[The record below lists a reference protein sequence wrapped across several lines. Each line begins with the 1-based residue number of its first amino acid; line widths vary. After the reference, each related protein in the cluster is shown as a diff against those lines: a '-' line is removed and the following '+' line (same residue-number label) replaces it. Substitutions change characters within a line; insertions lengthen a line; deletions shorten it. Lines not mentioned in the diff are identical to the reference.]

1 MAQNVGADGTCEN
14 WELTKD
20 MLLED
25 QTPRKTPKR
34 VLSLLPSSP
43 QRAVVLL
50 ALLLALSFVF
60 LLALTIAN
68 IRRVSAVREEL
79 ERAQLRD
86 QQSHTTAWH
95 NLSEVQ
101 HTLDMQLSAELRA
114 IHSRLLNVSQ
124 ELEEVQ
130 QKMAQC
136 RAECGKELRDRMRA
150 LEGRDELQPALKQLE
165 ELRQEQSHIS
175 TLLSTALEETHNL
188 TEMFCTRCPAGWQQ
202 FAKTCYYFSTEKKSW
217 IEARAACSMLGAQL
231 AIVNSELENKFLA
244 NHIME
249 IRAFWLGLSD
259 MQKEGDWEW
268 LDGQPLS
275 ISFWKKGEPNNV
287 GQHGEDCA
295 TVSSSGLW
303 NDATCTSP
311 EAWIC
316 ERSC

>member
-1 MAQNVGADGTCEN
+1 
-14 WELTKD
+14 
-20 MLLED
+20 
-25 QTPRKTPKR
+25 
-34 VLSLLPSSP
+34 
-43 QRAVVLL
+43 
-50 ALLLALSFVF
+50 
-60 LLALTIAN
+60 
-68 IRRVSAVREEL
+68 
-79 ERAQLRD
+79 
-86 QQSHTTAWH
+86 
-95 NLSEVQ
+95 
-101 HTLDMQLSAELRA
+101 
-114 IHSRLLNVSQ
+114 
-124 ELEEVQ
+124 
-130 QKMAQC
+130 
-136 RAECGKELRDRMRA
+136 
-150 LEGRDELQPALKQLE
+150 
-165 ELRQEQSHIS
+165 
-175 TLLSTALEETHNL
+175 
-188 TEMFCTRCPAGWQQ
+188 MFCTRCPAGWQQ
-202 FAKTCYYFSTEKKSW
+202 FAKTCYYFSTEQKSW

-268 LDGQPLS
+268 LDGQSLS